1 MKRIAELLIVGNA
14 LIVAHIEAAAVAK
27 DTGADILLPA
37 LDDLGEPLGVGKEV
51 AGEARAVELA
61 VGNCLC
67 CGIEGHPAG
76 ANDGDIDKF
85 LDMLDI
91 LKVAVLGHIDGRM
104 CPIPCVIGAVIAVE
118 HIIARILQILCGYL
132 GLLHVSA
139 DLDVIL
145 AGESALTEALG
156 LGDYR
161 ISERNGEILAAFLFD
176 SLDYLGCEAISV
188 LKGAAV
194 FVGPLIDIFKGELV
208 EQIALVDSVDFNA
221 VNACVLE
228 QLGGL
233 RKCVDHLLDLS
244 LGHLSRGE
252 LI

>member
-1 MKRIAELLIVGNA
+1 MKRVAELLIVGNA

-27 DTGADILLPA
+27 DAGADILLPI

-51 AGEARAVELA
+51 AGEACAVELA
-61 VGNCLC
+61 VGNCLGC
-67 CGIEGHPAG
+67 DVEGHPAG
-76 ANDGDIDKF
+76 ANNWDINEI

-118 HIIARILQILCGYL
+118 HIIARILQILGRYL

-161 ISERNGEILAAFLFD
+161 ISERNGEILAAFLLD
-176 SLDYLGCEAISV
+176 SLDYLGCETISV

-208 EQIALVDSVDFNA
+208 EQIALVDSVDLNA
-221 VNACVLE
+221 VHACVLE
-228 QLGGL
+228 HLGGL
-233 RKCVDHLLDLS
+233 SKCVYHLLNLS